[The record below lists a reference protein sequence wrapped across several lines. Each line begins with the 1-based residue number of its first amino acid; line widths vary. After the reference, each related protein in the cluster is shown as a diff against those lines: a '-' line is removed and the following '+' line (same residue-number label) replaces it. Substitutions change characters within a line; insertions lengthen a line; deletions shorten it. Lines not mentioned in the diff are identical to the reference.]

1 MGLKKLQKNRVSV
14 VRQLVNDWPCVRQ
27 VMGPLGKLPS
37 TQKAR
42 VVLDHRFVQLLRFYR
57 D

>member
-1 MGLKKLQKNRVSV
+1 MGLKKLPKNRVSV